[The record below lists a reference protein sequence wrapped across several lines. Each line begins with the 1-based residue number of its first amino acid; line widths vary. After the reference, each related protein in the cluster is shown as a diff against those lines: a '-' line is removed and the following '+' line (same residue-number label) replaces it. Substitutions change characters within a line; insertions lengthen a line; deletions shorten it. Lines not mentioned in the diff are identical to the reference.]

1 MKILKVII
9 LLFLVLCTTES
20 SYTQLDT
27 TVHRI
32 TLRQEV
38 VNKTGKEVTG
48 MTINGKIPGPTL
60 YFKEGDYA
68 VIYVKNEMDVETS
81 VHWHGILLPNFFDG
95 VPYLNTPPI
104 MPGETQKYEYR
115 IIQSGTYWY
124 HSHTMLQEQRGVYGS
139 IVIYP
144 KTQNLQYDKD
154 LVLVLSDWTN
164 QNPQT
169 ILRFLKRGTE
179 FYSIQKGTATPLSQV
194 IARGA
199 LGAQFNFW
207 KQRMEGADISD
218 VYYDAF
224 LINGESKQEYKHFK
238 PGEKVRLRIINASA
252 STSFWMTFGG
262 GDPVLVSAD
271 GLDVEPVKRNKT
283 FIAVAET
290 YDFIVTIPNNNS
302 IEFMATAQDG
312 SGISTAIIGQGKPIE
327 AQEVP
332 KPDKI
337 AMMQKMAKM
346 DMRMGA
352 PAAKF
357 NPQKEEPHKMMNE
370 WGMQMNSEDKDKEQH
385 QGMEMRTDHNKM
397 EAMDMY
403 SEFGYDYL
411 KSPQKTTYS
420 DTIPVKEILLNLT
433 GNMNRYVWSMN
444 GIPFSESDKIKIEK
458 GQIIRITFNN
468 LTMMHHP
475 MHLHGHFFRV
485 INKNG
490 NYSPLKHTVNV
501 PPMEKVTIEFYGN
514 EYGDWFFHCHILYH
528 MMGGM
533 SRVFSYDTPRDPR
546 LKGHPEKELKHEAD
560 LYYSWGMVDIA
571 SHFSEINLV
580 SSSIRNQFNLSAEYD
595 WHEMFEAEFSYQ
607 RYLNSY
613 FSVFAGINA
622 ENEKDNPNDIEPVAI
637 AGIRYFTP
645 YMFHLDV
652 RFDHQLRPQV
662 SLEKEL
668 MIFSRT
674 ILFGEF
680 EYQADFGWV
689 NDLHN
694 EETGEPLNYK
704 DEITWNAG
712 IEFLLTKNF
721 AIIANY
727 DSRFGI
733 GGGLSILF

>member
-1 MKILKVII
+1 
-9 LLFLVLCTTES
+9 
-20 SYTQLDT
+20 
-27 TVHRI
+27 
-32 TLRQEV
+32 
-38 VNKTGKEVTG
+38 
-48 MTINGKIPGPTL
+48 
-60 YFKEGDYA
+60 
-68 VIYVKNEMDVETS
+68 
-81 VHWHGILLPNFFDG
+81 
-95 VPYLNTPPI
+95 
-104 MPGETQKYEYR
+104 
-115 IIQSGTYWY
+115 
-124 HSHTMLQEQRGVYGS
+124 
-139 IVIYP
+139 
-144 KTQNLQYDKD
+144 
-154 LVLVLSDWTN
+154 
-164 QNPQT
+164 
-169 ILRFLKRGTE
+169 
-179 FYSIQKGTATPLSQV
+179 
-194 IARGA
+194 
-199 LGAQFNFW
+199 
-207 KQRMEGADISD
+207 
-218 VYYDAF
+218 
-224 LINGESKQEYKHFK
+224 
-238 PGEKVRLRIINASA
+238 
-252 STSFWMTFGG
+252 
-262 GDPVLVSAD
+262 
-271 GLDVEPVKRNKT
+271 
-283 FIAVAET
+283 
-290 YDFIVTIPNNNS
+290 
-302 IEFMATAQDG
+302 
-312 SGISTAIIGQGKPIE
+312 
-327 AQEVP
+327 
-332 KPDKI
+332 
-337 AMMQKMAKM
+337 
-346 DMRMGA
+346 
-352 PAAKF
+352 
-357 NPQKEEPHKMMNE
+357 
-370 WGMQMNSEDKDKEQH
+370 
-385 QGMEMRTDHNKM
+385 
-397 EAMDMY
+397 
-403 SEFGYDYL
+403 
-411 KSPQKTTYS
+411 
-420 DTIPVKEILLNLT
+420 
-433 GNMNRYVWSMN
+433 
-444 GIPFSESDKIKIEK
+444 
-458 GQIIRITFNN
+458 
-468 LTMMHHP
+468 
-475 MHLHGHFFRV
+475 
-485 INKNG
+485 
-490 NYSPLKHTVNV
+490 
-501 PPMEKVTIEFYGN
+501 
-514 EYGDWFFHCHILYH
+514 